1 MRSEE
6 GQKTQWSLDL
16 SRYSGFGTCPMVAES
31 GSLVG
36 CCSSHH
42 VEDFWGWSCWLELL
56 DCWIGNWV
64 GKPVLSAKKWL
75 QKLHQSTFALV
86 LHVE

>member
-42 VEDFWGWSCWLELL
+42 VEDFWLELL
-56 DCWIGNWV
+56 DSRTGLEFWQAEIETC
-64 GKPVLSAKKWL
+64 KKWL
-75 QKLHQSTFALV
+75 QKLYQTTFALV
-86 LHVE
+86 LYVE